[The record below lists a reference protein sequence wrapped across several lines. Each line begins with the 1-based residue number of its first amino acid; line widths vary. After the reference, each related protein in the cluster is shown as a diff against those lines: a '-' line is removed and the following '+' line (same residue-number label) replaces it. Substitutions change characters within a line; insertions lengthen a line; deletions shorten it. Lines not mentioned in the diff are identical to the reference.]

1 MEKELT
7 KYINELKIKL
17 GKYLKED
24 ILEEYI
30 SDIFNMII
38 LSNDDISKVASTYL
52 ISKVKSGQLTF
63 EVFNDNN
70 DFKNNYFGNEE
81 KIILLSIIDL
91 VCNTKESINTRIEKY
106 CHTLDISLLDYVTL
120 VSEIERKSK
129 NIKNQSLRLDK

>member
-30 SDIFNMII
+30 SDIFNMIVS
-38 LSNDDISKVASTYL
+38 SNDDMSKVASTYL
-52 ISKVKSGQLTF
+52 ISKVKSGELTF
-63 EVFNDNN
+63 EAFNDTN

-91 VCNTKESINTRIEKY
+91 VCNTQESINTRIEKY
-106 CHTLDISLLDYVTL
+106 CNTLNISLLDYVTL
-120 VSEIERKSK
+120 VSEIERKNKK
-129 NIKNQSLRLDK
+129 NKNQSLRLDK

>member
-7 KYINELKIKL
+7 KYINELKTKL

-24 ILEEYI
+24 ILEEYV
-30 SDIFNMII
+30 SDISNMIV
-38 LSNDDISKVASTYL
+38 LSNDDMSKVASTYL
-52 ISKVKSGQLTF
+52 ISKVKSSELTF
-63 EVFNDNN
+63 EAFNDIN

-91 VCNTKESINTRIEKY
+91 VCNTRESINTRIEKY

-120 VSEIERKSK
+120 ISEIERKSK
-129 NIKNQSLRLDK
+129 NIKNQSLKLGK

>member
-7 KYINELKIKL
+7 KYMNELKIKL

-30 SDIFNMII
+30 SDIFNMIVS
-38 LSNDDISKVASTYL
+38 SNDDMSKVASTYL
-52 ISKVKSGQLTF
+52 ISKVKSGELTF
-63 EVFNDNN
+63 EAFNDTN

-91 VCNTKESINTRIEKY
+91 VCNTQESINTRIEKY
-106 CHTLDISLLDYVTL
+106 CNTLNISLLDYVTL